1 MFGEGKMYD
10 NVLKKVKNR
19 VNLKFFSRFIFDPKM
34 TKFELKCDLFLLKS
48 VKNYIFLLKKW
59 VVFWEIRKIIVSL

>member
-19 VNLKFFSRFIFDPKM
+19 VNLKFFSRFIFDPLM

-48 VKNYIFLLKKW
+48 VKTTFFY
-59 VVFWEIRKIIVSL
+59 